1 MNTLLEITTCI
12 IGTFGFSVLLKVSK
26 QKLVYTVLGGA
37 ISASLSYFLMQKGF
51 DIFFATFFA
60 MVAIC
65 IYSEVFARIIKTP
78 ANIILLP
85 STIPLLPGGSL
96 YYTLSYL
103 IHSDKENFYIYA
115 KETVLTGA
123 GIALG
128 AVFTSIIITFI
139 MDLKKLS
146 FSQSGMP

>member
-1 MNTLLEITTCI
+1 MLDITTCI
-12 IGTFGFSVLLKVSK
+12 LGTFGFSVLLKVSK
-26 QKLVYTVLGGA
+26 QKLIYTVLGGA
-37 ISASLSYFLMQKGF
+37 ISASLSYLLLQKGF
-51 DIFFATFFA
+51 GVFTATFFA

-65 IYSEVFARIIKTP
+65 IYSEALARIIKTP

-103 IHSDKENFYIYA
+103 LHSDRKNFLIYA
-115 KETVLTGA
+115 KETILVGA

-128 AVFTSIIITFI
+128 AVFISIIITFI
-139 MDLKKLS
+139 MDSKRWVNDAYHH
-146 FSQSGMP
+146 

>member
-1 MNTLLEITTCI
+1 MNTLLEIITCI

-26 QKLVYTVLGGA
+26 QKLIYTVLGGA
-37 ISASLSYFLMQKGF
+37 ISAALSYILLQKGYN
-51 DIFFATFFA
+51 IFFATFFA

-65 IYSEVFARIIKTP
+65 IYSEVLARIIKTP

-96 YYTLSYL
+96 YYSLSYL
-103 IHSDKENFYIYA
+103 LHADRENFFIYA
-115 KETVLTGA
+115 KETILTGA

-128 AVFTSIIITFI
+128 AIFISIIITFI
-139 MDLKKLS
+139 TDIKRWINDAYHH
-146 FSQSGMP
+146 

>member
-1 MNTLLEITTCI
+1 MLEITICI
-12 IGTFGFSVLLKVSK
+12 LGTFGFSVLLKVSK
-26 QKLVYTVLGGA
+26 QKLIYTVLGGA
-37 ISASLSYFLMQKGF
+37 ISASISYFLMVKGYG
-51 DIFFATFFA
+51 IFSATFFA

-65 IYSEVFARIIKTP
+65 IYSEALAIIIKTP

-103 IHSDKENFYIYA
+103 LHSDRKNFLIYA
-115 KETVLTGA
+115 KETILVGA

-128 AVFTSIIITFI
+128 AVFISIIITFI
-139 MDLKKLS
+139 TDMKKR
-146 FSQSGMP
+146 FTT

>member
-1 MNTLLEITTCI
+1 MITLLEILTCI

-26 QKLVYTVLGGA
+26 KKLIYTVLGGA
-37 ISASLSYFLMQKGF
+37 ISASLSFLLIQKGF
-51 DIFFATFFA
+51 GSFSSTFFA

-65 IYSEVFARIIKTP
+65 VYSEALARIIKAP

-103 IHSDKENFYIYA
+103 LHSDRENFLIHA
-115 KETVLTGA
+115 KETALVGA

-128 AVFTSIIITFI
+128 AIFVSIIITFI
-139 MDLKKLS
+139 TDIKKISLR
-146 FSQSGMP
+146 Q

>member
-1 MNTLLEITTCI
+1 MITLLDIVTCI

-26 QKLVYTVLGGA
+26 QKLIYTVLGGA
-37 ISASLSYFLMQKGF
+37 ISASLSYFFMQKGF
-51 DIFFATFFA
+51 GIFSATFFA
-60 MVAIC
+60 MLAIC
-65 IYSEVFARIIKTP
+65 IYSEVLARIIKAP

-103 IHSDKENFYIYA
+103 LHSDRENFFIYA
-115 KETVLTGA
+115 KETILTGA

-128 AVFTSIIITFI
+128 AIFISIIITFI
-139 MDLKKLS
+139 SDLKM
-146 FSQSGMP
+146 QINRGVYHR

>member
-1 MNTLLEITTCI
+1 MLEIVTCI

-26 QKLVYTVLGGA
+26 QKLIYTVLGGA
-37 ISASLSYFLMQKGF
+37 ISASTAYFITLSGRG
-51 DIFFATFFA
+51 IFAATFFA

-65 IYSEVFARIIKTP
+65 IYSEVLARIIKTP
-78 ANIILLP
+78 ANVILLP

-96 YYTLSYL
+96 YYTMNYI
-103 IHSDKENFYIYA
+103 IHSDKEQAAAYA

-128 AVFTSIIITFI
+128 AVFVSIIITFI
-139 MDLKKLS
+139 LEIKNCISDH
-146 FSQSGMP
+146 